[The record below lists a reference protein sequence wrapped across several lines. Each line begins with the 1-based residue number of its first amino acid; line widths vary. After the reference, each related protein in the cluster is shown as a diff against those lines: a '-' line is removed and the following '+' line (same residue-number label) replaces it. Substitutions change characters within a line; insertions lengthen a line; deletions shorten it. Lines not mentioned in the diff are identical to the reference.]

1 MQSLNYKPGMSVYC
15 LSAIKH
21 YNSINLKVLEC
32 LHCTRHA
39 TRRLEMDKTQHLIFK
54 ETRKWDLRT
63 GITNR
68 VNRETD

>member
-1 MQSLNYKPGMSVYC
+1 MYC
-15 LSAIKH
+15 LSAIIH
-21 YNSINLKVLEC
+21 YNSINFKVLEC
-32 LHCTRHA
+32 LHCTKHA
-39 TRRLEMDKTQHLIFK
+39 TRHLEMGKTQHLIFK